1 MHLDGHTRTVVRRVI
16 AIREAAAPDI
26 VNNKSGM
33 IKLTKKT
40 NTDDK
45 KKSLKDYFAGR
56 NDVLMAFLFGS
67 RAQKRAAGVS
77 DWDIAVYFKP
87 LSPAP
92 EWEHDR
98 AYPAESEIWG
108 DLTRL
113 LETDYVDLVVLNRT
127 PANIAAS
134 AIQGLPLVIKD
145 RKIYLEFM
153 LIITREAEDYRRT
166 AREYAEVYWRS
177 SSLSREDADVLNRR
191 LVFLDSELRDAD
203 KFQKLTQKEYEAD
216 SMKRRQVERWIE
228 NLMNAAIDIAKTILA
243 SEKRP
248 TPSSYR
254 EILRAMGS
262 LPDFPETLGTRL
274 AGWAELRNIL
284 AHEYLDIRWKRIE
297 DFVQTSPPCFRQLI
311 DGVKKRLWLE

>member
-1 MHLDGHTRTVVRRVI
+1 
-16 AIREAAAPDI
+16 
-26 VNNKSGM
+26 M
-33 IKLTKKT
+33 IKLTRMRAD
-40 NTDDK
+40 DDK
-45 KKSLKDYFAGR
+45 KKFLKDYFSGR
-56 NDVLMAFLFGS
+56 DDVLMAFVFGS
-67 RAQKRAAGVS
+67 QAKGQAGDIS

-87 LSPAP
+87 LYGEQRPSTPLRPSPEFIEGQSRTISPVP
-92 EWEHDR
+92 EWEQGR
-98 AYPAESEIWG
+98 AYPAESDIWG

-113 LETDYVDLVVLNRT
+113 LETDHVDLVVLNRT

-153 LIITREAEDYRRT
+153 LIVTREAEDYRRT

-191 LVFLDSELRDAD
+191 IIFLDSELQDTD
-203 KFQKLTQKEYEAD
+203 KFQGLTRKEYEAD

-248 TPSSYR
+248 IPSSYR
-254 EILRAMGS
+254 EVLRAMGT
-262 LPDFPETLGTRL
+262 LADFPETLGTRL

-297 DFVQTSPPCFRQLI
+297 DFVQTSPPYFQQFI
-311 DGVKKRLWLE
+311 DGVKKRLRLE